1 MGASILVVDDQEP
14 VRRVVRLLLERA
26 GHQVAEAGDGRT
38 ALERLARD
46 VPDAVLLDVAM
57 PGLDGWKTLG
67 RIRELSDVPV
77 LMLTGRGAEL
87 ERVRGLRAGA
97 DDYLVKPFGRQELV
111 ARVEALL
118 RRAGGSQELVREY
131 HDAWLDVDLVAHAV
145 RAGGR
150 QVDLSP
156 TEFRLLSAFV
166 RHPNEVLTRDRL
178 LELVWGSA
186 TATSQGQARLYVA
199 YVRTKL
205 GPGPGPGGES
215 PIQTVRGF
223 GYRYIPPSDT

>member
-1 MGASILVVDDQEP
+1 MGATILVVDDQAS
-14 VRRVVRLLLERA
+14 VRRVVRSLLERA
-26 GHQVAEAGDGRT
+26 GHRVEEAGDGRT
-38 ALERLARD
+38 ALELLARD
-46 VPDAVLLDVAM
+46 TPDVVLLDVAM

-67 RIRELSDVPV
+67 RIRDLSDVPV

-87 ERVRGLRAGA
+87 ERVRGLRGGA

-118 RRAGGSQELVREY
+118 RRAGDVQELLREY
-131 HDAWLDVDLVAHAV
+131 HDAWLDVDLVGPAV

-150 QVDLSP
+150 DVDLSP
-156 TEFRLLSAFV
+156 TEFRLLTAFV

-186 TATSQGQARLYVA
+186 TATSPGQARLYVA
-199 YVRTKL
+199 YLRTKL
-205 GPGPGPGGES
+205 GPGPGGDS

-223 GYRYIPPSDT
+223 GYRYVPPSDR

>member
-14 VRRVVRLLLERA
+14 VRRVVRSLLERA
-26 GHQVAEAGDGRT
+26 GHRVTEAGDGLA
-38 ALERLARD
+38 ALELLAD
-46 VPDAVLLDVAM
+46 DIPDAVLLDVTM
-57 PGLDGWKTLG
+57 PGMDGWKTLG

-111 ARVEALL
+111 ARVEVLL
-118 RRAGGSQELVREY
+118 RRSGGTQELVREY
-131 HDAWLDVDLVAHAV
+131 HDAWLDVDLVAHTV

-150 QVDLSP
+150 EVDLSP
-156 TEFRLLSAFV
+156 TEFRLLAAFV
-166 RHPNEVLTRDRL
+166 RHPNELLTRDRL

-186 TATSQGQARLYVA
+186 SATSQGQARLYVA
-199 YVRTKL
+199 YLRTKL
-205 GPGPGPGGES
+205 GPGPDGDS

-223 GYRYIPPSDT
+223 GYRYAPPSSA

>member
-1 MGASILVVDDQEP
+1 VVDDQEP
-14 VRRVVRLLLERA
+14 VRRVVRSLLERA
-26 GHQVAEAGDGRT
+26 GHRVAEAADGRA
-38 ALERLARD
+38 ALDLLARE

-67 RIRELSDVPV
+67 RIREISDVPV

-118 RRAGGSQELVREY
+118 RRTGGPQELVREY
-131 HDAWLDVDLVAHAV
+131 RDAWLEVDLVGHVV

-150 QVDLSP
+150 EVELSP
-156 TEFRLLSAFV
+156 TEFRLLAVFV
-166 RHPNEVLTRDRL
+166 RHPGEVLTRDRL

-186 TATSQGQARLYVA
+186 NATSQGQARLYVA
-199 YVRTKL
+199 YLRTKL
-205 GPGPGPGGES
+205 GPGPDGGET

-223 GYRYIPPSDT
+223 GYRYVPQEAP